1 MAKVLIACN
10 IANTAAYKREA
21 QELLERSQKH
31 TGFGTK
37 TAITRPGKAAF
48 AAMEAA
54 NSRKRPARRTATAK
68 EVAA

>member
-1 MAKVLIACN
+1 
-10 IANTAAYKREA
+10 
-21 QELLERSQKH
+21 LERSQKH

-54 NSRKRPARRTATAK
+54 ASKKRPARAKPTAK
-68 EVAA
+68 QAAA